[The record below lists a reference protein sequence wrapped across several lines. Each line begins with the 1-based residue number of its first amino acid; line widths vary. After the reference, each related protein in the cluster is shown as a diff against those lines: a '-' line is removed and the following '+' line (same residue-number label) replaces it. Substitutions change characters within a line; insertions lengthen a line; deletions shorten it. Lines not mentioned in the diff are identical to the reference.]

1 MKLPV
6 KNIPFQAMQPST
18 PSALIVNEGPG
29 TLYMDT
35 QSSVSKNAY
44 SLSCVPGQSVNWS
57 GGELWFV
64 SDTACYV
71 TVMHGGNTTIAP
83 VSNVTIDQPVEISGV
98 VAVAGNVGITGPVAI
113 SGTVPITG
121 DVGIDGPVT
130 VNGDVNVN
138 GTVPITGD
146 VGITGPVAISGTVPI
161 TGDVGID
168 GPVTV
173 TGDVNVN
180 GTVPITGDVGI
191 TGPVAISGVVNV
203 GTVTGNVNVDGST
216 VNIGNNVRIW
226 GGGEYV
232 GTYNWTGVNT
242 SATLAINLM
251 TQFPQLST
259 NKYLGVYMVVN
270 AIYTGGAPTT
280 DGFYGTG
287 FVGQS
292 ATGNTCLDWT
302 PLATYEISTAIT
314 GNSRRGSMY
323 TTIVNTATLY
333 AGMTFER
340 FGGGPYTITL
350 DVYGTY
356 GQLYQEWP
364 ETTSGVFAANG
375 GTPQWIN
382 MSFDYPLRLSLV
394 LGPGSTQ
401 NGNIARSVVSTGLG
415 LRALMGTYAANLTA
429 DVPLNIDIYPSY
441 RLHEQVRFNSGANAG
456 TIRYTITPL
465 ERR

>member
-113 SGTVPITG
+113 SGTVPI
-121 DVGIDGPVT
+121 
-130 VNGDVNVN
+130 
-138 GTVPITGD
+138 
-146 VGITGPVAISGTVPI
+146 A
-161 TGDVGID
+161 GDVGID

-203 GTVTGNVNVDGST
+203 DTVTGNVNVDGST

-232 GTYNWTGVNT
+232 GTYSWTGVNT

-270 AIYTGGAPTT
+270 AIYTGGAPTS

-340 FGGGPYTITL
+340 FSGGPYTITL

-375 GTPQWIN
+375 GIQWIN

-415 LRALMGTYAANLTA
+415 LRALMGTYAAKLTA

-441 RLHEQVRFNSGANAG
+441 RLHEQVRFNSGTNAG